1 MYFDTHA
8 HYDSGQFNADR
19 EALLASMPEQGVE
32 LILNPGCDLPSSKQA
47 VALAE
52 QFPHVY
58 AAVGVHPSD
67 CDSWS
72 DEVERE
78 LLALTAH
85 PKVKAIGEVG
95 LDYYWKDNAPA
106 DRQKEVFFRQLE
118 LARETKLPVIVH
130 NREAHKDTL
139 DIVRQFS
146 DVPGVY
152 HCYSGG
158 IEDAKVL
165 VDMGWM
171 LSFTGVITFK
181 NARKALE
188 VIEWLPLD
196 RIMIETDSPYLTPEP
211 YRGKRNHSDYVHLV
225 SEKIAEIKGIAP
237 EEAARITTENGRR
250 FFNIKD

>member
-8 HYDSGQFNADR
+8 HYDSGQFNSDR
-19 EALLASMPEQGVE
+19 DALLASMPDQGVS

-106 DRQKEVFFRQLE
+106 DRQKEVFIRQLE

-188 VIEWLPLD
+188 VIQWLPLD

-211 YRGKRNHSDYVHLV
+211 YRGKRNHSDYVHFV

>member
-19 EALLASMPEQGVE
+19 EELLASMPDQGVS

-106 DRQKEVFFRQLE
+106 DRQKEVFIRQLE

-188 VIEWLPLD
+188 VIQWLPLD

-211 YRGKRNHSDYVHLV
+211 YRGKRNHSDYVHFV
-225 SEKIAEIKGIAP
+225 SEKIAEIKGIARS
-237 EEAARITTENGRR
+237 EAARITTENGRR